1 VNDKIPRQNEANR
14 RAPISSLN
22 SSQPR
27 FEGAVGPESPS
38 HGLAGP
44 TTDYEEAIEEVH
56 LQHCRSLAQ
65 PFPSPACG
73 FCRCSSNRSP
83 LSSKQR
89 SARLAQFGDGSEEIW
104 LAGLHQPRALK
115 APAPVRLGKRRGRF
129 RPYSPRPRSPRPRS
143 PRLGSCRLAEIPHAA
158 LALAVDR
165 NLL

>member
-56 LQHCRSLAQ
+56 LQHSELWLNL
-65 PFPSPACG
+65 FPHLLMVSVGAPRIA
-73 FCRCSSNRSP
+73 P
-83 LSSKQR
+83 LSRASR
-89 SARLAQFGDGSEEIW
+89 DPPDWHNSAMAARKSGWQVCIN
-104 LAGLHQPRALK
+104 RA
-115 APAPVRLGKRRGRF
+115 R
-129 RPYSPRPRSPRPRS
+129 
-143 PRLGSCRLAEIPHAA
+143 
-158 LALAVDR
+158 
-165 NLL
+165 